1 MNQFRIWQLILIYSV
16 LVLGIL
22 FAMPNFYPTKPALQ
36 IAIGNS
42 SSIINK
48 DLVQELT
55 YVLDENKIEFED
67 IQLNENSVTVIFDDV
82 ESQLAS
88 RRVLADYSEGEFII
102 ALNSETTTPE
112 WLKSIGGKP
121 VNLGLDLAGGIY
133 FLLEVDTDL
142 YSEKKF
148 SSEGASLVNELLNRN
163 INSSF
168 ESSENEIKLSF
179 TNQNSL
185 NQAQEYLIQNNTI
198 SDAGNINDKYI
209 ITKSENNLF
218 LSYTDKY
225 ISTIIDTAVTQNLKA
240 LRQRVN
246 ELGISEPVVQKQ
258 GTNRIIVELPGV
270 QDSTSAKNIIGKTAN
285 LEFRLQAALD
295 LDDVQRALRTKKFS
309 FKNQPARSVF
319 LEKEVILTGNN
330 VTGASS
336 GFDENGVPQVNI
348 ELDQDGAKAMAD
360 ATQGNIGRNLGV
372 VLIEEIT
379 KTYFDEEGKV
389 IQEKETVEQVISN
402 ATIQDVLGARFRITG
417 LNTTE
422 EARELALLLRA
433 GALAAPMTFAEEQ
446 IIGPSLG
453 QDNID
458 SGIKSLLIGFALV
471 FLFMIIR
478 YRLFGLAA
486 NIALVSNLILV
497 TAIMSVFGATLT
509 LPGIAGIVLTVGM
522 AVDANVLIFAR
533 ISEELKANVDP
544 QNAIKNGFS
553 KAFSTIMDAN
563 ITTLL
568 VALILYAIG
577 TGPIKGFAVTLSIGI
592 VTSIF
597 TAILVTRSLVNF
609 IYGYRRVEELKI

>member
-1 MNQFRIWQLILIYSV
+1 MNQFRIWQIVLIYSV
-16 LVLGIL
+16 LVIGII

-48 DLVQELT
+48 DLVEELSF
-55 YVLDENKIEFED
+55 VLEENKIEFED
-67 IQLNENSVTVIFDDV
+67 IQLNENSVTIIFDDV
-82 ESQLAS
+82 EDQLTS
-88 RRVLADYSEGEFII
+88 RRVLAEYSDGEFII

-133 FLLEVDTDL
+133 FLLEVNTEL
-142 YSEKKF
+142 YSEKKL
-148 SSEGASLVNELLNRN
+148 SSEGASLVDELLNKN
-163 INSSF
+163 INTSF
-168 ESSENEIKLSF
+168 ESSEDEIKLSF
-179 TNQNSL
+179 TNQNNL
-185 NQAQEYLIQNNTI
+185 NQAQEYLIQNNV
-198 SDAGNINDKYI
+198 INDVGNNRYT

-218 LSYTDKY
+218 LSYTDEY
-225 ISTIIDTAVTQNLKA
+225 ISTIIATAVDQNLKA
-240 LRQRVN
+240 LKQRVN

-258 GTNRIIVELPGV
+258 GTSRIIVELPGV
-270 QDSTSAKNIIGKTAN
+270 QDSTSAKSIIGKTAN
-285 LEFRLQAALD
+285 LEFRLEAALD
-295 LDDVQRALRTKKFS
+295 LTDAERTLRTKKFP
-309 FKNQPARSVF
+309 FKNQPSRSVF
-319 LEKEVILTGNN
+319 LEKVVILTGDN
-330 VTGASS
+330 VTGATS
-336 GFDENGVPQVNI
+336 GFDENGIPQVSI
-348 ELDQDGAKAMAD
+348 ELDQDGAKAMAN

-389 IQEKETVEQVISN
+389 IQEKEPVEQVISN
-402 ATIQDVLGARFRITG
+402 ANIKDVLGARFRITG

-458 SGIKSLLIGFALV
+458 SGINSLLIGFALV
-471 FLFMIIR
+471 FLFMVIR

-533 ISEELKANVDP
+533 ISEEIKANIDP